1 AHHAGGSYECLR
13 IRVARLR
20 PPAPRQNSRRHAMTV
35 TQALGWALVHSL
47 WQCALA
53 AAALAALLAV
63 LPARAARIRYAVA
76 AATLA
81 LTLALPIGTLLR
93 LHRASP
99 ETTGGGAVAAV
110 PAPALRAPAASR
122 EPIPLSPQA
131 AR

>member
-1 AHHAGGSYECLR
+1 
-13 IRVARLR
+13 
-20 PPAPRQNSRRHAMTV
+20 MTV

-63 LPARAARIRYAVA
+63 LPARVARIRYALA

-81 LTLALPIGTLLR
+81 LTLALPMGTLLR

-99 ETTGGGAVAAV
+99 QTTGDGPVVARFAPASTPTPT
-110 PAPALRAPAASR
+110 PAPQTPAAAP
-122 EPIPLSPQA
+122 ELTP
-131 AR
+131 

>member
-1 AHHAGGSYECLR
+1 
-13 IRVARLR
+13 
-20 PPAPRQNSRRHAMTV
+20 MTV

-63 LPARAARIRYAVA
+63 LPARAARIRYALA

-81 LTLALPIGTLLR
+81 LTLALPMGTLLR

-99 ETTGGGAVAAV
+99 QTTGDGAVVAGF
-110 PAPALRAPAASR
+110 APASTPTPAAQTPAAAP
-122 EPIPLSPQA
+122 ELNPFSPQA
-131 AR
+131 ARR